1 MIKEKKIAVSVT
13 LPKGTFEIVN
23 NTISESDGL
32 LQNFSAGVNYLILKG
47 VRQVDQEKI
56 KLASPKKPKK
66 L

>member
-1 MIKEKKIAVSVT
+1 MAKEKKISVSTT
-13 LPKGTFEIVN
+13 LPESTIKVVN

-56 KLASPKKPKK
+56 KLASPKK